1 MSVFSLDR
9 RKSMLQG
16 LTVAAHPML
25 PSLAFMQSAY
35 GSQRDK
41 PIWVGFGL
49 NGSSLDS
56 RFDITREF
64 VKRKSSHDL
73 SSPEAFGWFRTSLD
87 SAVKANNSGEL
98 RFRNE
103 AQLGVDQ
110 LLGFVHDYEA
120 YSVFRDVSEG
130 PKSDTVFLIAAKM
143 VGAAL
148 VCTYEKNIGWRLLA
162 SFPFVMEWELQRKGT
177 RPNLR
182 ASDVNLVEDIYK
194 NYGEAFSKHTKASGN
209 LARSSSANYFARV
222 VKARVHPDAE
232 AKLQKLNLHKSL
244 TSQFV
249 GFTSSSEICRHLEM
263 PLLPYLE
270 NDALANRYAVRFT
283 EDLIAQNNIVI
294 PDADLHF
301 EVVVRDIEKELRP
314 RMQFGVTEIRRL
326 LIVDFRVY
334 EADFATG
341 QPKRILRTIA
351 YADSDIDK
359 IPYEQS
365 DYDTPDRDFV
375 FFDRLFVRT
384 MTFLLQ
390 GIAKNDA
397 KLLARANVK
406 HSEVV
411 EPILRINQLAQK
423 TR

>member
-1 MSVFSLDR
+1 MVAFLPIRRRRLAQSIVLAGLSSLPISIRDVF
-9 RKSMLQG
+9 
-16 LTVAAHPML
+16 A
-25 PSLAFMQSAY
+25 
-35 GSQRDK
+35 SQREK

-49 NGSSLDS
+49 NGSALDN
-56 RFDITREF
+56 RFEITREF
-64 VKRKSSHDL
+64 VKREKNKDL
-73 SSPEAFGWFRTSLD
+73 SSREAFSWFRDSLD
-87 SAVKANNSGEL
+87 NSVKTNNSGEL

-120 YSVFRDVSEG
+120 YSIFRDVSTGTKEE
-130 PKSDTVFLIAAKM
+130 TVYLIAAKM
-143 VGAAL
+143 VGAGL
-148 VCTYEKNIGWRLLA
+148 VCTYEKSIGWRLLA
-162 SFPFVMEWELQRKGT
+162 SFPFVMEWELQKRGS

-182 ASDVNLVEDIYK
+182 STDVKLVENIYR

-209 LARSSSANYFARV
+209 LSRTSSANYFARV

-232 AKLQKLNLHKSL
+232 AKLQKLNLQKSL
-244 TSQFV
+244 TSQFI
-249 GFTSSSEICRHLEM
+249 GFTSSSEICRHLGM

-283 EDLIAQNNIVI
+283 EDLIAQNTIVI
-294 PDADLHF
+294 PDADLQF
-301 EVVVRDIEKELRP
+301 EVVVRDVEKELRP
-314 RMQFGVTEIRRL
+314 RMQFGVTEIHRL
-326 LIVDFRVY
+326 LVVDFRVY
-334 EADFATG
+334 EADFSTN

-351 YADSDIDK
+351 YADADIDK

-384 MTFLLQ
+384 LTFLLQ
-390 GIAKNDA
+390 GLAKNDPKMLA
-397 KLLARANVK
+397 KSNVK
-406 HSEVV
+406 HADVV
-411 EPILRINQLAQK
+411 SVIPRINHLVQK

>member
-1 MSVFSLDR
+1 MTAFSNPR
-9 RKSMLQG
+9 RKRLAQSLVLAG
-16 LTVAAHPML
+16 L
-25 PSLAFMQSAY
+25 PSLQSFFLVRAAFASP
-35 GSQRDK
+35 REK

-49 NGSSLDS
+49 NGSALDN

-64 VKRKSSHDL
+64 VKREKNKDL
-73 SSPEAFGWFRTSLD
+73 SSQEAFSWFRASLD
-87 SAVKANNSGEL
+87 NSVKTNNSGEL

-120 YSVFRDVSEG
+120 YSIFRDVSSG
-130 PKSDTVFLIAAKM
+130 PKGETVYLIAVKM

-148 VCTYEKNIGWRLLA
+148 VCTYERSIGWRLLA
-162 SFPFVMEWELQRKGT
+162 SFPFVMEWELQQRGN

-182 ASDVNLVEDIYK
+182 STDVKLVEGIYR

-209 LARSSSANYFARV
+209 LTRTSSANYFARV

-232 AKLQKLNLHKSL
+232 AKLQKLNLQKSL
-244 TSQFV
+244 TPQFI

-283 EDLIAQNNIVI
+283 EDLIAQNTIVI
-294 PDADLHF
+294 PDADLQF
-301 EVVVRDIEKELRP
+301 EVVVRDVEKELRP

-326 LIVDFRVY
+326 LVVDFRIY
-334 EADFATG
+334 ETDFATN

-390 GIAKNDA
+390 GLAKNDPKMLA
-397 KLLARANVK
+397 KSNVK
-406 HSEVV
+406 HAEVADLI
-411 EPILRINQLAQK
+411 PRINQLVQK

>member
-1 MSVFSLDR
+1 MGAFSRAR
-9 RKSMLQG
+9 RKRLAQSLVLVG
-16 LTVAAHPML
+16 V
-25 PSLAFMQSAY
+25 PSLSIPLSIPGAFA
-35 GSQRDK
+35 SQRDK

-49 NGSSLDS
+49 NGSALDN

-64 VKRKSSHDL
+64 VKREKNRDL
-73 SSPEAFGWFRTSLD
+73 SSQEAFSWFRASLD
-87 SAVKANNSGEL
+87 NSVKTHNSDEL

-120 YSVFRDVSEG
+120 YSIFRDVSTGAKGEI
-130 PKSDTVFLIAAKM
+130 VYLIAVKM
-143 VGAAL
+143 VGAGL
-148 VCTYEKNIGWRLLA
+148 MCTYEKNIGWRLLA
-162 SFPFVMEWELQRKGT
+162 SFPFVMEWELQKRGS
-177 RPNLR
+177 RPDLR
-182 ASDVNLVEDIYK
+182 STDVNLVEDIYR
-194 NYGEAFSKHTKASGN
+194 NYGEAFSRHTKASGN
-209 LARSSSANYFARV
+209 LTRTSSTNYFARV
-222 VKARVHPDAE
+222 VRARVHPDAE
-232 AKLQKLNLHKSL
+232 VKLQKLSLQKSL
-244 TSQFV
+244 TSQFI

-283 EDLIAQNNIVI
+283 EDLIAQNTIVI

-301 EVVVRDIEKELRP
+301 EVIVRDVEKELRP
-314 RMQFGVTEIRRL
+314 RMQFGVTEIHRL
-326 LIVDFRVY
+326 IVVDFRVY
-334 EADFATG
+334 EIDFTTN

-359 IPYEQS
+359 IPYEQPG
-365 DYDTPDRDFV
+365 YDTPDRDFV

-390 GIAKNDA
+390 GLAKNNPQV
-397 KLLARANVK
+397 LARANVK
-406 HSEVV
+406 HAEIATVI
-411 EPILRINQLAQK
+411 PRITQLVQK

>member
-1 MSVFSLDR
+1 MVAFLPIRRRRLAQSLVLAGLSSLPISIRDVF
-9 RKSMLQG
+9 
-16 LTVAAHPML
+16 A
-25 PSLAFMQSAY
+25 
-35 GSQRDK
+35 SQREK

-49 NGSSLDS
+49 NGSALDN
-56 RFDITREF
+56 RFEITREF
-64 VKRKSSHDL
+64 VKREKNKDL
-73 SSPEAFGWFRTSLD
+73 SSREAFSWFRDSLD
-87 SAVKANNSGEL
+87 NSVKTNNSGEL

-120 YSVFRDVSEG
+120 YSIFRDVSTGTNGE
-130 PKSDTVFLIAAKM
+130 TVYLIAAKM
-143 VGAAL
+143 VGAGL
-148 VCTYEKNIGWRLLA
+148 VCTYEKSIGWRLLA
-162 SFPFVMEWELQRKGT
+162 SFPFVMEWELQKRGS

-182 ASDVNLVEDIYK
+182 STDVKLVENIYR

-209 LARSSSANYFARV
+209 LSRTSSANYFARV

-232 AKLQKLNLHKSL
+232 AKLQKLNLQKSL
-244 TSQFV
+244 TSQFI
-249 GFTSSSEICRHLEM
+249 GFTSSSEICRHLGM

-283 EDLIAQNNIVI
+283 EDLIAQKFIVI
-294 PDADLHF
+294 PDADLQF
-301 EVVVRDIEKELRP
+301 EVVVRDVEKELRP
-314 RMQFGVTEIRRL
+314 RMQFGVTEIHRL
-326 LIVDFRVY
+326 LVVDFRVY
-334 EADFATG
+334 EADFSTN

-351 YADSDIDK
+351 YADADIDK

-384 MTFLLQ
+384 LTFLLQ
-390 GIAKNDA
+390 GLAKNDPKMLA
-397 KLLARANVK
+397 KSNVK
-406 HSEVV
+406 HADVV
-411 EPILRINQLAQK
+411 SLIPRINQLVQK

>member
-1 MSVFSLDR
+1 MPFSGVR
-9 RKSMLQG
+9 RRQLARSFALAGLQFLPNFLMLRG
-16 LTVAAHPML
+16 
-25 PSLAFMQSAY
+25 AF
-35 GSQRDK
+35 GSTPDK

-49 NGSSLDS
+49 NGSTLDN

-64 VKRKSSHDL
+64 VKKEKNKDL
-73 SSPEAFGWFRTSLD
+73 SSREAFSWFRAYLD
-87 SAVKANNSGEL
+87 NSVKTNNSGEL
-98 RFRNE
+98 RFRTE

-120 YSVFRDVSEG
+120 YSIFRDVSTGSAGEAIY
-130 PKSDTVFLIAAKM
+130 LIAAKM
-143 VGAAL
+143 VGAGL

-162 SFPFVMEWELQRKGT
+162 SFPFVMEWERQKKGS

-182 ASDVNLVEDIYK
+182 TTDVKLVEDIYK
-194 NYGEAFSKHTKASGN
+194 NYGDAFSKHTKISGS
-209 LARSSSANYFARV
+209 LTRTSSANYFARV
-222 VKARVHPDAE
+222 VRARVHPDAE
-232 AKLQKLNLHKSL
+232 VKLQKLNLHRSL
-244 TSQFV
+244 TSQFI
-249 GFTSSSEICRHLEM
+249 GFTSSSEICRHLQM

-283 EDLIAQNNIVI
+283 EDLIAQNVIVI
-294 PDADLHF
+294 PDADLQF
-301 EVVVRDIEKELRP
+301 EVVLRDVEKELRP
-314 RMQFGVTEIRRL
+314 RMQFGITEIRRL
-326 LIVDFRVY
+326 LVVDFRVS
-334 EADFATG
+334 EVDFATN

-365 DYDTPDRDFV
+365 DYDTSDRDFV

-390 GIAKNDA
+390 GLAKNDPSTLA
-397 KLLARANVK
+397 KANVK
-406 HSEVV
+406 HSEVADV
-411 EPILRINQLAQK
+411 IPRINQLDQK

>member
-1 MSVFSLDR
+1 MMAFSRIR
-9 RKSMLQG
+9 RKRLAQSLVLVG
-16 LTVAAHPML
+16 L
-25 PSLAFMQSAY
+25 PSLSIPLSFTGAFASQSE
-35 GSQRDK
+35 K

-49 NGSSLDS
+49 NGSALDT

-64 VKRKSSHDL
+64 VKRGKNLDL
-73 SSPEAFGWFRTSLD
+73 SSREAFLWLIPSLD
-87 SAVKANNSGEL
+87 KSVKATNSGEL
-98 RFRNE
+98 RFRNT

-120 YSVFRDVSEG
+120 HSIFRDVSNGTKGE
-130 PKSDTVFLIAAKM
+130 TVYLIAVKM
-143 VGAAL
+143 VGAGL
-148 VCTYEKNIGWRLLA
+148 VCTYEKSIGWRLLA
-162 SFPFVMEWELQRKGT
+162 SFPFVMEWELQKRGS

-182 ASDVNLVEDIYK
+182 STDVKLVEDIYVK
-194 NYGEAFSKHTKASGN
+194 YGEAFSQHIKASGN
-209 LARSSSANYFARV
+209 LARTSSVNYFARV

-232 AKLQKLNLHKSL
+232 VKLQKLNLQKSL
-244 TSQFV
+244 TSQFI
-249 GFTSSSEICRHLEM
+249 GFTSSSEICRHFEI
-263 PLLPYLE
+263 PLLPYWK

-283 EDLIAQNNIVI
+283 EDLIAQNTIVI
-294 PDADLHF
+294 PDADLQF
-301 EVVVRDIEKELRP
+301 EVIVRDVEKELRP

-326 LIVDFRVY
+326 LVVDFRVY
-334 EADFATG
+334 ETDFATN
-341 QPKRILRTIA
+341 QPKRLLRTIA

-390 GIAKNDA
+390 GLAKNDPNILA
-397 KLLARANVK
+397 KSNVK
-406 HSEVV
+406 HAEVASLI
-411 EPILRINQLAQK
+411 PRINQLVQK